1 MSLKDADSLKKHF
14 ERMKL
19 PLMTIGTHEMTL
31 PHFFLLLSSSIK
43 DTNYFKKIQKTSSVT

>member
-19 PLMTIGTHEMTL
+19 PLMAIGTHEMTL
-31 PHFFLLLSSSIK
+31 PYFFLLLSSSIK